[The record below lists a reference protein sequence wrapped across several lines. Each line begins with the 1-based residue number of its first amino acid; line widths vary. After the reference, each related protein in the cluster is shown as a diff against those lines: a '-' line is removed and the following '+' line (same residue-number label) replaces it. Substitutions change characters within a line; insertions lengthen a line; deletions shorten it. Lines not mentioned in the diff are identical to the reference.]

1 MILLE
6 HTKWEPTEQR
16 IGIQAFAK
24 KIGLKIDKILSYTEK
39 PDFSGIK
46 NNDTIIFYDWSCIC
60 NSRKDISKY
69 VGQFVKNHIYVY
81 SAQSK
86 YRIDKDCNF
95 DQLNAAFLLF
105 EDIRFRFLSVQN
117 TKVVQKRVRSG
128 RYRGSANQKHVWDG
142 LEQDILSMYD
152 EGKTMYAIGKKLNL
166 TPSSVRRFLISQN
179 KRKPNAK

>member
-1 MILLE
+1 MVYGTILLE

-16 IGIQAFAK
+16 VGIQAFAK

-46 NNDTIIFYDWSCIC
+46 NNDTIIFYDWNCIC

-69 VGQFVKNHIYVY
+69 VEQFVKNHICVY

-86 YRIDKDCNF
+86 
-95 DQLNAAFLLF
+95 
-105 EDIRFRFLSVQN
+105 
-117 TKVVQKRVRSG
+117 
-128 RYRGSANQKHVWDG
+128 
-142 LEQDILSMYD
+142 LSMY
-152 EGKTMYAIGKKLNL
+152 EAGNTMYAIGKKLKL
-166 TPSSVRRFLISQN
+166 TSSSVIRFLISRN